1 MASPAIISR
10 STCRRLRPSGN
21 RLRLISQGTP
31 CSSGSSW
38 VLLPGVWRRAR
49 LPASLYRRA
58 ASRRDARRA
67 GAGRRDRLAAIIG
80 NAQAQQ
86 RMTQVQRIDGL
97 AQSGEIQ
104 LAAVEFR
111 IQVGGHAAEEERTVG
126 LPNRRPASWSKL
138 SSGIHFDSAN
148 ETARIYPNVN
158 RNENYYYLIHL
169 ARGCYL

>member
-38 VLLPGVWRRAR
+38 VLLHGVWRRAR

-86 RMTQVQRIDGL
+86 RMTQVQRIDGWRSRARSSSPPSNSAYRWAAMPPREEDCRPTIGGL
-97 AQSGEIQ
+97 HRGQSFHRVSILIQ
-104 LAAVEFR
+104 PTRLQEY
-111 IQVGGHAAEEERTVG
+111 IQM
-126 LPNRRPASWSKL
+126 
-138 SSGIHFDSAN
+138 
-148 ETARIYPNVN
+148 
-158 RNENYYYLIHL
+158 LI
-169 ARGCYL
+169 GMKIIII